1 MVMAYRQRTLAGPVH
16 FNGPGVHSGKQVH
29 LTIRPAPPNSGIRFQ
44 RVDLPAKPYIRAHF
58 NRVVDTSLATVIG
71 ENGCIVSTVEHVMAC
86 LAGLGIDNA
95 VAELDDY
102 ETPIMDGSAGVF
114 TAAIRK
120 TGIIDQDAPRIYF
133 VVTSPIT
140 LQKSD
145 KSVSL
150 YPARTFTITCTIV
163 FEHPAINTQT
173 LSVELTEET
182 FEKEISNARTFGFLE
197 ELEYL
202 KFYGLGKG
210 GSLENAVILD
220 ENGVINEGGLRYP
233 DEFVRHKILDCI
245 GDFSLLGMPILGH
258 LVLHK
263 SGHLFNHEFLR
274 TFFNEKNAWETRSL
288 KELEAM
294 PSRGEPILPFPSVR
308 NRDKPR
314 RRESD
319 NL

>member
-1 MVMAYRQRTLAGPVH
+1 MAYRQRTLAGPVQ
-16 FNGPGVHSGKQVH
+16 FSGPGVHSGKQVH
-29 LTIRPAPPNSGIRFQ
+29 LKIRPAPPNSGIRFR

-71 ENGCIVSTVEHVMAC
+71 ENGCIVSTIEHVMAS

-102 ETPIMDGSAGVF
+102 ETPIMDGSAGIF

-120 TGIIDQDAPRIYF
+120 SGIVEQDAARIYF
-133 VVTSPIT
+133 VVKSPII
-140 LQKSD
+140 LEKPD
-145 KSVSL
+145 KSVRL
-150 YPARTFTITCTIV
+150 YPAPNFKITCTIV
-163 FEHPAINTQT
+163 FDHPAIKTQT
-173 LSVELTEET
+173 LSIELTEEI
-182 FEKEISNARTFGFLE
+182 FEKEISQARTFGFLH

-220 ENGVINEGGLRYP
+220 ENGIINENGLRYS

-258 LVLHK
+258 LILYK
-263 SGHLFNHEFLR
+263 SGHLFNHEFLK
-274 TFFNEKNAWETRSL
+274 TFFNDKNAWETRSL
-288 KELEAM
+288 KEFEVM
-294 PSRGEPILPFPSVR
+294 NFSYKKNPSSSSVHDQNKR
-308 NRDKPR
+308 
-314 RRESD
+314 S
-319 NL
+319 

>member
-1 MVMAYRQRTLAGPVH
+1 MVMAYRQRTLGGPVH

-29 LTIRPAPPNSGIRFQ
+29 LTIRPAPPNSGIRFR

-102 ETPIMDGSAGVF
+102 EAPIMDGSAGIF
-114 TAAIRK
+114 TTAIRK
-120 TGIIDQDAPRIYF
+120 IGIIEQDAPRIYF
-133 VVTSPIT
+133 VVKSPIT
-140 LQKSD
+140 LEKSD

-150 YPARTFTITCTIV
+150 YPAPAFNITCTIV
-163 FEHPAINTQT
+163 FDHPAINTQT

-182 FEKEISNARTFGFLE
+182 FEEEISKARTFGFLQ

-220 ENGVINEGGLRYP
+220 ENGIINDSGLRYP

-263 SGHLFNHEFLR
+263 SGHLFNHEFLQI
-274 TFFNEKNAWETRSL
+274 FFNEKTAWETRSL
-288 KELEAM
+288 TELEAM
-294 PSRGEPILPFPSVR
+294 PLPRKTILPSPSFH
-308 NRDKPR
+308 NRDKPHPG
-314 RRESD
+314 ESD
-319 NL
+319 NP